1 MHKKSIKA
9 LAMIVAICFI
19 FVVIDICYN
28 NTINTESVYLNELES
43 TNQINFAQQDTI
55 NLSKTANISS
65 GIDTNVIED
74 KKIIKTTHLSIQ
86 VYDFDNTIEN
96 LKQITH
102 QHGGYIENSSS
113 NIKYTDI
120 ENNSI
125 LKAGDIVLRVP
136 AQNYTSVLNLVLKI
150 GKVIGSYEQ
159 GEDVTTTYIDT
170 EAVIDAKELE
180 KERLMQLIEKADS
193 INDLILLE
201 DRLSQISSDIESY
214 KSKIKNWDRL
224 VQFSTITINIEQ
236 IQDKSKISTISPNL
250 VDRIKDGFISS
261 INNIKQQ
268 VENLIVLVAQFT
280 PFLIILI
287 IFLLLIKIICS
298 CIRKSRKKKL

>member
-1 MHKKSIKA
+1 
-9 LAMIVAICFI
+9 
-19 FVVIDICYN
+19 
-28 NTINTESVYLNELES
+28 
-43 TNQINFAQQDTI
+43 
-55 NLSKTANISS
+55 
-65 GIDTNVIED
+65 
-74 KKIIKTTHLSIQ
+74 
-86 VYDFDNTIEN
+86 
-96 LKQITH
+96 
-102 QHGGYIENSSS
+102 
-113 NIKYTDI
+113 
-120 ENNSI
+120 
-125 LKAGDIVLRVP
+125 
-136 AQNYTSVLNLVLKI
+136 
-150 GKVIGSYEQ
+150 
-159 GEDVTTTYIDT
+159 
-170 EAVIDAKELE
+170 
-180 KERLMQLIEKADS
+180 MQLIEKADS

-268 VENLIVLVAQFT
+268 VENLIVLVVQFT

>member
-1 MHKKSIKA
+1 M
-9 LAMIVAICFI
+9 
-19 FVVIDICYN
+19 
-28 NTINTESVYLNELES
+28 
-43 TNQINFAQQDTI
+43 
-55 NLSKTANISS
+55 
-65 GIDTNVIED
+65 
-74 KKIIKTTHLSIQ
+74 
-86 VYDFDNTIEN
+86 
-96 LKQITH
+96 
-102 QHGGYIENSSS
+102 
-113 NIKYTDI
+113 
-120 ENNSI
+120 
-125 LKAGDIVLRVP
+125 
-136 AQNYTSVLNLVLKI
+136 
-150 GKVIGSYEQ
+150 
-159 GEDVTTTYIDT
+159 
-170 EAVIDAKELE
+170 IDAKELE

-201 DRLSQISSDIESY
+201 NRLSQISSDIESY
-214 KSKIKNWDRL
+214 KSRIKNWDRL

>member
-1 MHKKSIKA
+1 
-9 LAMIVAICFI
+9 
-19 FVVIDICYN
+19 
-28 NTINTESVYLNELES
+28 
-43 TNQINFAQQDTI
+43 
-55 NLSKTANISS
+55 
-65 GIDTNVIED
+65 
-74 KKIIKTTHLSIQ
+74 
-86 VYDFDNTIEN
+86 
-96 LKQITH
+96 
-102 QHGGYIENSSS
+102 
-113 NIKYTDI
+113 
-120 ENNSI
+120 
-125 LKAGDIVLRVP
+125 
-136 AQNYTSVLNLVLKI
+136 
-150 GKVIGSYEQ
+150 
-159 GEDVTTTYIDT
+159 
-170 EAVIDAKELE
+170 
-180 KERLMQLIEKADS
+180 MQLIEKADS